1 MTVYARSD
9 VAAVT
14 ISSDHGGCGTVHSRP
29 VVEGAPVKIWA
40 LTCHDGCEDYLRNDS
55 LWSGTAHTI
64 PETPDEIAIRAD
76 VEKRGQAEQQ
86 TSIMDALNKLSALG
100 ALPTVLAQILS
111 GHTAAVA
118 AGTPITRLCRNGHP
132 NGENGKF
139 CGECGANMMDAV
151 NKQPVAALSV
161 PETIVLGEDGVI
173 ITPTESQAETVTEA
187 LEGKSLAELREI
199 AREVGAEIAR
209 SKAEQIDNI
218 LKTRATG

>member
-9 VAAVT
+9 VAAVS
-14 ISSDHGGCGTVHSRP
+14 ISPDHGGCGVTHGRP

-40 LTCHDGCEDYLRNDS
+40 LTCHDGCEDHLRNDP

-64 PETPDEIAIRAD
+64 PETPDEVAIRTD
-76 VEKRGQAEQQ
+76 VEKRGQVEQQ

-100 ALPTVLAQILS
+100 TLPTVLAQLLS

-118 AGTPITRLCRNGHP
+118 AETPIVHLCRNGHP
-132 NGENGKF
+132 NGANVKF
-139 CGECGANMMDAV
+139 CGECGANMLDAV

-161 PETIVLGEDGVI
+161 PETIVLGEAGVI